1 LHYNFQQADVKA
13 RRNLYNQVL
22 LRVEDALDSTREMM
36 KLEFAVRGN
45 SVRGNPVTVSYFFT
59 ALWYQVIYESLDVV
73 C

>member
-1 LHYNFQQADVKA
+1 M
-13 RRNLYNQVL
+13 L